1 MKTPFLRIIIPGIF
15 ALVLL
20 QCSPPEKAGINQKE
34 VQSLVS
40 ENMEFA
46 QQKVSYFLENLDF
59 NTYPGSINEKG
70 ELQTLQPS
78 SWEAGYLA
86 GILWQLYDYTK
97 DEKWKVYAQQ
107 WTAGLELQQFNKKSM
122 DLMFMLY
129 SSFGN
134 GHMITGDSLYK
145 DVLLLGAKLMA
156 ERYDPSIGCIK
167 SWDPYIVSIHVQ
179 FAVII
184 DAFLSNEML
193 FYVSEIT
200 GDTTYSAMAYQHAL
214 RTKQDFF
221 RDDYSTYY
229 LLDYD
234 TLSHNVIRKGTW
246 MGDSDES
253 TWARGH
259 ARAIYG
265 AAITFRQ
272 TGDSSFLDLARK
284 TADFYM
290 EHPRL
295 PEDLIPYWDFDDPDI
310 PNAPRDASAACI
322 ATSGILEL
330 CESLPETEKEPYFE
344 FAVRTL
350 QSLSSDQYRN
360 KADENLGFILKHS
373 TGSISWNQNI
383 DKPKISADYYFIES
397 LRKLQRISK

>member
-1 MKTPFLRIIIPGIF
+1 M
-15 ALVLL
+15 
-20 QCSPPEKAGINQKE
+20 
-34 VQSLVS
+34 
-40 ENMEFA
+40 
-46 QQKVSYFLENLDF
+46 
-59 NTYPGSINEKG
+59 
-70 ELQTLQPS
+70 QTLPPS

-86 GILWQLYDYTK
+86 GILWHLYDYTEQ
-97 DEKWKVYAQQ
+97 EKWKVYAQQ
-107 WTAGLELQQFNKKSM
+107 WTAGLELQQFNKKSQ
-122 DLMFMLY
+122 DLLFMLN

-134 GHMITGDSLYK
+134 GYRITKDSLYK
-145 DVLLLGAKLMA
+145 DVLVLGAKLMA
-156 ERYDPSIGCIK
+156 ERYNPGIGCIK
-167 SWDPYIVSIHVQ
+167 SWDPFYVSIPIQ

-184 DAFLSNEML
+184 DGLLSIEML

-200 GDTTYSAMAYQHAL
+200 GDTTYSGMAYQHAL

-221 RDDYSTYY
+221 RDDYSSYY
-229 LLDYD
+229 LIDYD
-234 TLSHNVIRKGTW
+234 TINFEPRKKGTW

-265 AAITFRQ
+265 AAITFRE

-295 PEDLIPYWDFDDPDI
+295 PDDLVPFWDFDDPDI

-322 ATSGILEL
+322 AASGILEL
-330 CESLPETEKEPYFE
+330 SKYLPEDAQKKYFE

-360 KADENLGFILKHS
+360 RPDENLGFILKHS
-373 TGSISWNQNI
+373 TGSRSWNIYI
-383 DKPKISADYYFIES
+383 DRPKISADYYFIES
-397 LRKLQRISK
+397 LMKLKGIIE

>member
-1 MKTPFLRIIIPGIF
+1 MNYKVLRIMIPGIL

-20 QCSPPEKAGINQKE
+20 QCRPQEKTEISFE
-34 VQSLVS
+34 ELQSLVS
-40 ENMEFA
+40 ENMQFA
-46 QQKVSYFLENLDF
+46 QQKISYFLENLDF
-59 NTYPGSINEKG
+59 NTYPGSIDDAG

-86 GILWQLYDYTK
+86 GILWHLYDYTEQ
-97 DEKWKVYAQQ
+97 EKWRVFAQQ
-107 WTAGLELQQFNKKSM
+107 WTAGLELQQFNKKSH
-122 DLMFMLY
+122 DLLFMLY

-134 GHMITGDSLYK
+134 GYRITGDSLYK

-156 ERYDPSIGCIK
+156 ERYDPGIRCIK
-167 SWDPYIVSIHVQ
+167 SWDPFYESLTVQ
-179 FAVII
+179 FPVII
-184 DAFLSNEML
+184 DALLSNEMF

-200 GDTTYSAMAYQHAL
+200 GDTTYSRMAYQHAL

-221 RDDYSTYY
+221 RDNHSTYY

-234 TLSHNVIRKGTW
+234 TITHKVIKKGTW
-246 MGDSDES
+246 MGESDES

-265 AAITFRQ
+265 AVITFRE
-272 TGDSSFLDLARK
+272 TGDSSFLDLARNA
-284 TADFYM
+284 ADFYM

-295 PEDLIPYWDFDDPDI
+295 PDDLVPYWDFDDPDI

-322 ATSGILEL
+322 AASGILEL
-330 CESLPETEKEPYFE
+330 YQHLPENERGPYFE

-350 QSLSSDQYRN
+350 QSLASDQYRN
-360 KADENLGFILKHS
+360 RPDENLGFILKHS
-373 TGSISWNQNI
+373 TGSRSWNINI
-383 DKPKISADYYFIES
+383 DQPKISADYYFIES
-397 LRKLQRISK
+397 LIKLQRIIE